1 MGRGARRPAATRYA
15 PDVRKDYR
23 GAHSV
28 FTNLGMLGM
37 NVGLDVRVIDQ
48 IGLANPLAGHLT
60 AGGRPHRTRQGMFPD
75 WEVAEGPF

>member
-1 MGRGARRPAATRYA
+1 
-15 PDVRKDYR
+15 
-23 GAHSV
+23 
-28 FTNLGMLGM
+28 MLGM